1 MLRRL
6 SVRGKVLAVLAVPI
20 LVLVLAAAFVSAQA
34 LNEVRTARAI
44 NGALGALQTTRV
56 FAQTL
61 QTERAAAIIHVSEIQ
76 LDAAIR
82 AGNERETS
90 EQAALRPERAE
101 ERAAAY
107 QAAKTASDA
116 IMRRA
121 QERLGEVDFDA
132 LDPLVAVAAQ
142 RVTAS
147 LSDIGRARQA
157 VEQETVNPN
166 VIDGQYS
173 GVIRQGI
180 QLTEEFAN
188 TIGNRQLG
196 TYLGAYALVDLT
208 NERIIN
214 ERDFGFYAI
223 ERNGSE
229 PSMLLHLRSL
239 FPETNSV
246 HARARAAV
254 AALAQD
260 ELTMPELGAS
270 FDGFAA
276 WQSQRINLAARDL
289 DFETVRENL
298 WYDKATIE
306 AEALSP
312 TLSGLWS
319 ESQRNA
325 QAAQSAALSQATL
338 TIIAAVAAVAL
349 SILVALLI
357 SRTIIV
363 PLTRLTSAAG
373 EVRDQLPRLVAQVSR
388 PGEGPDLSLMQIPVE
403 STDEIGRL
411 ANAFNEVNQTTVE
424 VAQEQAALRG
434 SIAEMFVNV
443 ARRDQ
448 VLLNRQLSFIDTLER
463 EEEDPNTLANL
474 FRLDH
479 LATRMR
485 RNAESLLVLAGI
497 DSGRR
502 VRGSMTLSDVIRT
515 ASSEIEQ
522 YDRVNLELGVDPH
535 MHGFNSLPAA
545 HMLAEI
551 LENATVFSEPGTPVE
566 VVTSAEIEFITVTI
580 VDRGLGM
587 SDEDIA
593 AANAR
598 IRQTTAGDVIGAQR
612 LGLHVVGRIAGR
624 LGTKVVFAKAD
635 DEGGTQVRVRFPRA
649 LFVDDAEEAQAG
661 SGGRLLTT
669 SSVVVEEEA
678 PVVEAVDIEAL
689 TDGET
694 GLGLPRRRAD
704 APSQAPAASAPTTS
718 SGLPA
723 RRNIVLPETVTPNLA
738 PEVAASAAAG
748 WAPDVKA
755 PAASGL
761 PSRNVGATAATQA
774 DDDAVAAPPR
784 PAAASLDPERR
795 SGMFAGFRRGV
806 EAAESEPEQTDAAE
820 PEITESAEARRSPG
834 MVVPGLVPDDDS
846 APAPVAPSAGSA
858 PAPELEPHTGAW
870 DGAYDATVQ
879 ESLANEAPVSEV
891 PAQAWQEPERATAE
905 WTNPVLSTPSQASP
919 DAAPAAWEA
928 PATDPAPA
936 TWEAPAAEPAPAAW
950 EAPAQEATPAA
961 WGVPVQETPAA
972 WEAPAPAEAAPLAW
986 EAPAQ
991 DAPAAWN
998 APASETPAAAWNTP
1012 AQEAPAQETPVWGP
1026 PAPEAAA
1033 PQQPAAPVPSW
1044 GPADAAWSPAQPEPV
1059 VEPQFSAPQ
1068 STEPQLTESPYAA
1081 PSALS
1086 PAIEPE
1092 ATPYAAPEAPAA
1104 RYLAPDAPATQ
1115 YPAFTPDAGYAPA
1128 APEPVWSPD
1137 TSAVP
1142 SLEPDAPASV
1152 PAPAAAVWSPTDPA
1166 QTPGAPSAPA
1176 SVPSPAGESWLSAVT
1191 PAPEQ
1196 AAPAA
1201 PVAPFTPAPV
1211 AAAPLPPV
1219 PAAPALPAFADV
1231 VGQTGEAPSRRSRR
1245 TASSGSTASKPSR
1258 ADRRAARK
1266 AEQKARAEQKALAKA
1281 EARATKKN
1289 KGKAA
1294 PAGPV
1299 ADAAPTPG
1307 FLSQPTSIAALRS
1320 EGSPV
1325 AAPAPQPAA
1334 WSATAAPQPS
1344 APAPQAAWSAP
1355 VAEPV
1360 AQATPQAAP
1369 SQAAP
1374 SAPFAPA
1381 FQPRTPASP
1390 AAAPPAAPAS
1400 GTAFTPSPSG
1410 AWTPGGAGAGDGSPR
1425 QFGVLDDE
1433 VAAMLALRSDIQ
1445 EQALSELSQLSAYR
1459 PQVVKPAASLAK
1471 RTPSAIPSAPE
1482 MAESESGQPVE
1493 RDAEQLR
1500 SRLSSFQSGATR
1512 GRRAQV
1518 APTDSAPSSDGAVP
1532 MANGSAE
1539 HASPGA
1545 STSEANQEAQ
1555 TW

>member
-82 AGNERETS
+82 AGNERETA
-90 EQAALRPERAE
+90 EQAALRPDRAE

-107 QAAKTASDA
+107 EAAKTASDA

-121 QERLGEVDFDA
+121 QERLGEVDFDV
-132 LDPLVAVAAQ
+132 LDPLVAVAAH

-260 ELTMPELGAS
+260 DLTMPELGAS

-338 TIIAAVAAVAL
+338 TIVAAVAAVAL

-649 LFVDDAEEAQAG
+649 LFVDDAEEAQPG

-678 PVVEAVDIEAL
+678 PVVEAVDLEAL

-704 APSQAPAASAPTTS
+704 APSQAPAAGAPTTS

-761 PSRNVGATAATQA
+761 PSRTVGATAAPQA
-774 DDDAVAAPPR
+774 DNDAVTPPR
-784 PAAASLDPERR
+784 PAAANLDPERR
-795 SGMFAGFRRGV
+795 SGMFAGFRRGL
-806 EAAESEPEQTDAAE
+806 EAAE
-820 PEITESAEARRSPG
+820 PEPEQPDTAEAETTEAAEARRSQA
-834 MVVPGLVPDDDS
+834 MVIPGLVPDDDS
-846 APAPVAPSAGSA
+846 APASEAPSASSA
-858 PAPELEPHTGAW
+858 PAPELEPDTAAW

-891 PAQAWQEPERATAE
+891 PAQAWQESEPAAAE
-905 WTNPVLSTPSQASP
+905 WTNPVLSSPSQASP
-919 DAAPAAWEA
+919 DAAPAPWG
-928 PATDPAPA
+928 
-936 TWEAPAAEPAPAAW
+936 
-950 EAPAQEATPAA
+950 APAQEAAPAA

-972 WEAPAPAEAAPLAW
+972 WEAPAPAEAAPVAW

-1012 AQEAPAQETPVWGP
+1012 VQEAAAQETPVWGP

-1033 PQQPAAPVPSW
+1033 PQQPAGPVPSW
-1044 GPADAAWSPAQPEPV
+1044 GPADAAWSPAHPEPV
-1059 VEPQFSAPQ
+1059 VEPELTGPQF
-1068 STEPQLTESPYAA
+1068 TESPYAA

-1086 PAIEPE
+1086 PVIEPE
-1092 ATPYAAPEAPAA
+1092 ATPYAGPE
-1104 RYLAPDAPATQ
+1104 LPATQ

-1128 APEPVWSPD
+1128 APEPVLGPD
-1137 TSAVP
+1137 SSAVP
-1142 SLEPDAPASV
+1142 TLEPDAPSPASIPV
-1152 PAPAAAVWSPTDPA
+1152 PAAAVWSPRDPA
-1166 QTPGAPSAPA
+1166 EAPTAPPAASSAPSP
-1176 SVPSPAGESWLSAVT
+1176 VGESWLSAGT
-1191 PAPEQ
+1191 PAPAQ
-1196 AAPAA
+1196 VVPAVPAA
-1201 PVAPFTPAPV
+1201 PLTPAPV
-1211 AAAPLPPV
+1211 TAAPLAPV
-1219 PAAPALPAFADV
+1219 PPAPVLPAFADV
-1231 VGQTGEAPSRRSRR
+1231 VGQAAEVPSRRSRR
-1245 TASSGSTASKPSR
+1245 TGSSDSAASKPSR
-1258 ADRRAARK
+1258 AERRAARK
-1266 AEQKARAEQKALAKA
+1266 ADTKARAEQKALAKA
-1281 EARATKKN
+1281 EARAAK
-1289 KGKAA
+1289 KGKGRGA
-1294 PAGPV
+1294 PASASPAV
-1299 ADAAPTPG
+1299 DASPTPG

-1320 EGSPV
+1320 EDAPAAPV

-1334 WSATAAPQPS
+1334 WSATTVAQPS
-1344 APAPQAAWSAP
+1344 ALAPQAAAWSAP

-1360 AQATPQAAP
+1360 ATAPQQSAP
-1369 SQAAP
+1369 PQVAPPQDAP

-1390 AAAPPAAPAS
+1390 AAASPAAPAS

-1410 AWTPGGAGAGDGSPR
+1410 AWTPGGASAGDGSPR